1 MSGLTVV
8 RKVEFS
14 NGVERRP
21 EEEVDTPTQP
31 PIPRIAQLMA
41 LAIRFEEMLRDGEVR
56 NQSEMAVIAGVTRAR
71 VSQIMGLLN
80 LSPEIQENL
89 LFEPQGRCERELRS
103 MLSIAC
109 WGRQETAFSY
119 PRQSEIVY
127 TILQ

>member
-14 NGVERRP
+14 NGVERKP
-21 EEEVDTPTQP
+21 EETDTPTQP

-56 NQSEMAVIAGVTRAR
+56 NQTELAVIAGVSRAR

-80 LSPEIQENL
+80 LSPRLQESL
-89 LFEPQGRCERELRS
+89 LFGHRKCCERELRS
-103 MLSIAC
+103 VLSIAC
-109 WGRQETAFSY
+109 WRRQEAVF
-119 PRQSEIVY
+119 V
-127 TILQ
+127 